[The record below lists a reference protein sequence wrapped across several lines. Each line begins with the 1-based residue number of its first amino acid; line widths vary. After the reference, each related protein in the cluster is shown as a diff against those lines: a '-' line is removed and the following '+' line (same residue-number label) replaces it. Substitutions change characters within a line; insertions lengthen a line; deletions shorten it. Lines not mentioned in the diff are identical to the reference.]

1 MIIERE
7 RIGRT
12 RALPFYLLAGL
23 MTSRRFPNGR
33 FRGEAHRDR
42 AQLRTPGGRGVAC
55 GRWLRP
61 QAGSIIPDF
70 SAISPMSL
78 DYRDMDIY
86 GLYNME

>member
-1 MIIERE
+1 MIIEGE
-7 RIGRT
+7 RIGC
-12 RALPFYLLAGL
+12 APCPAFSLLAGL

-33 FRGEAHRDR
+33 FRGEARRDR
-42 AQLRTPGGRGVAC
+42 AAALTPGGRGVAC